1 MKRIANPQIQHG
13 RIANP
18 PERKETIK
26 QLQTTNITSDVF
38 IISPAQLEYIANV
51 FSKNFADAMNM
62 RTFSV
67 RICEI
72 ARESLRTALKEAK
85 KMGERR

>member
-1 MKRIANPQIQHG
+1 MHDDFISKLHQNRGESIMKEQ
-13 RIANP
+13 
-18 PERKETIK
+18 IK
-26 QLQTTNITSDVF
+26 QLQTANITSDVF
-38 IISPAQLEYIANV
+38 IISPAQLEYIASV
-51 FSKNFADAMNM
+51 FSKNFADSMNM
-62 RTFSV
+62 RTFSG